1 MVIIHTIGYGMVARS
16 GWSGA
21 AVLPVGAAVCCRVSL
36 GWGKYMHLLTP
47 HMGHPGHLGHLGHLG
62 HQGHLGH
69 LGHLAIQVL
78 ISLQLELILLQWHST
93 GAHGSLETTFKV
105 LLKST

>member
-1 MVIIHTIGYGMVARS
+1 MVAGS
-16 GWSGA
+16 GWRGA

-36 GWGKYMHLLTP
+36 DWGKYMHLLTP
-47 HMGHPGHLGHLGHLG
+47 HLGHPGHLGPL
-62 HQGHLGH
+62 
-69 LGHLAIQVL
+69 QVL

-105 LLKST
+105 LLKSTWSFLIVEGGKERRKVLSW

>member
-1 MVIIHTIGYGMVARS
+1 MVAGS
-16 GWSGA
+16 GWRGA

-47 HMGHPGHLGHLGHLG
+47 HMGHPGHLGHPGPLGPL
-62 HQGHLGH
+62 
-69 LGHLAIQVL
+69 QVL